1 MKRLSLL
8 TATLFALALLAAQ
21 AGEAF
26 CAQPAA
32 KARKRR
38 PAAQQQQQPET
49 PKLSS
54 GELLHPYAAG
64 DNATAWRFDPEP
76 TGRPFGQAT
85 GAEEDALPFR
95 LRLEKQRLIDPLT
108 QKELTPRADPLKAR
122 ESLKNLDI
130 KDTMDKLGGKAEVQ
144 VDILKF

>member
-1 MKRLSLL
+1 MKRLRLL
-8 TATLFALALLAAQ
+8 TAPLFALVLLAAQ
-21 AGEAF
+21 AGEGF

-38 PAAQQQQQPET
+38 PAAQAQQQPET
-49 PKLSS
+49 PRLSS

-64 DNATAWRFDPEP
+64 DNASAWRFDPEP
-76 TGRPFGQAT
+76 SGRPFGKASA
-85 GAEEDALPFR
+85 AEQDALPFR
-95 LRLEKQRLIDPLT
+95 LRLEKERVLDPLT
-108 QKELTPRADPLKAR
+108 QKELTPRADPLKAKD
-122 ESLKNLDI
+122 SLKNLDI